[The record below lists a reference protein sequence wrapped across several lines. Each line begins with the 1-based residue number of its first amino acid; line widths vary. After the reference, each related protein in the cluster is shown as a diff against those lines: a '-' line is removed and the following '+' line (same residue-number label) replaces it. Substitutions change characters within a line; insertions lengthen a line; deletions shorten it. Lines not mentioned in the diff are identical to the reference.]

1 MKIQRKFSSPT
12 MFLVINF
19 NHQNFPIPFGICF
32 FISYGKIIRL
42 EYVFSFQFA
51 EDVNKAN
58 FCFYSNFL
66 LSLGAT
72 WQQARGRREPASTV
86 EFGPVIAPPLG
97 ASLDHWAK
105 DPNNDNS
112 YLFQGYP

>member
-1 MKIQRKFSSPT
+1 
-12 MFLVINF
+12 MFFYFIWENYKV
-19 NHQNFPIPFGICF
+19 GICF
-32 FISYGKIIRL
+32 F
-42 EYVFSFQFA
+42 FFQFA